1 MKVLVV
7 YGTDEKELDLEK
19 LEDVKVTFGKDAF
32 APKVM
37 YCDECNIRMKKVSV
51 EMSISLDIKVRLDA
65 FKCPKCKEESVG
77 LDEAKKLGK
86 ALVMSRLLSNKYS
99 FSFKRKLSFDGD
111 NYIFRLP
118 SELTKGERLKEVKVV
133 PLESKEALIK
143 W

>member
-1 MKVLVV
+1 MK
-7 YGTDEKELDLEK
+7 KELDLEK

-32 APKVM
+32 TPKVS
-37 YCDECNIRMKKVSV
+37 YCGTDGAKMKKVNI
-51 EMSISLDIKVRLDA
+51 EMPVSEYIKVSLNIFR
-65 FKCPKCKEESVG
+65 CPKCKKERLG
-77 LDEAKKLGK
+77 LDEAEKLDK
-86 ALVMSRLLSNKYS
+86 ALVMSRLISDNHS

-118 SELTKGERLKEVKVV
+118 SELTKGKRPKEVEVI